1 MMNYSGNFV
10 QCAVITRQ
18 FVGHSIA
25 SLGGERWF
33 PINLARSSV
42 ALAINDALKNSAK
55 EQKLRPE
62 IEWTDI
68 ERKTS
73 QIHITFCL

>member
-42 ALAINDALKNSAK
+42 ALAINDALKKFGQRAEAPARN
-55 EQKLRPE
+55 RM
-62 IEWTDI
+62 D
-68 ERKTS
+68 R
-73 QIHITFCL
+73 H